1 MLNKCFTVIIMA
13 LFALLAGCST
23 TAGKSYFSHEK
34 HGKLP
39 ASSPVVNKEVKSCVR
54 KAEDEKKLGLK
65 FKNKV
70 GAPEIVASMIPV
82 IRETDISIGAAKSAT
97 IFKTAANAR
106 RAIAAAKMI
115 KDVRSEMLSCM
126 DKKGWT
132 PVK

>member
-1 MLNKCFTVIIMA
+1 MLNKVTMIIMA

-23 TAGKSYFSHEK
+23 TTSKSYFSHEK

-39 ASSPVVNKEVKSCVR
+39 ASSPVVDKEVRSCFR
-54 KAEDEKKLGLK
+54 ETEGEKKSELK

-115 KDVRSEMLSCM
+115 KGVRSEMLSCM
-126 DKKGWT
+126 NKKGWT